1 MFLLDGFPY
10 RSDAMHQAGRDGA
23 GNRRKDDNSQCN
35 NSESWRWRN
44 KEDWEVWMRGLN
56 ERLSTKRLH
65 SPVSSRCRSPNLLR
79 HPGSFSSRYSAT
91 AWTRGPVV
99 TGDGGDHDREQSS
112 MRMQPA
118 RLMPPMM
125 RDPALREAQAQQR
138 STLGRDTILLCNCFK
153 QTRWPTM
160 FSTLL

>member
-1 MFLLDGFPY
+1 
-10 RSDAMHQAGRDGA
+10 
-23 GNRRKDDNSQCN
+23 
-35 NSESWRWRN
+35 
-44 KEDWEVWMRGLN
+44 MRGLN

-65 SPVSSRCRSPNLLR
+65 SPVSSSATPKLLR

-99 TGDGGDHDREQSS
+99 VTMMREQSS

-125 RDPALREAQAQQR
+125 RDPVLREAQAQQR
-138 STLGRDTILLCNCFK
+138 ATLGRDTMILCNRHSASYKDFYK
-153 QTRWPTM
+153 
-160 FSTLL
+160 L